1 MHHCHHHSPFTTT
14 YITVT
19 SRRDDVKP
27 HEVNVGDDRGSF
39 SAALTALLLALVE
52 THFGRVGVLV
62 VVVVVASGLLGLG
75 S

>member
-1 MHHCHHHSPFTTT
+1 M
-14 YITVT
+14 
-19 SRRDDVKP
+19 
-27 HEVNVGDDRGSF
+27 GDDRGSF